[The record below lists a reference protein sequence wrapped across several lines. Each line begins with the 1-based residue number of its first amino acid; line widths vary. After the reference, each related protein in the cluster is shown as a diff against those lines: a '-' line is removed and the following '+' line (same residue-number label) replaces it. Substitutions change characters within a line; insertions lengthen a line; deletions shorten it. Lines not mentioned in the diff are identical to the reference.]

1 MCPLPPQKSL
11 ASLQAIVV
19 IRFRRRFPCHRKDLS
34 LERWQSKTTSK
45 FENIFMLFF
54 SFQRKNNHCLRCFV
68 EKEREAERS
77 SRPAI
82 DAALL
87 PLPHLFENY
96 FQNIK
101 CCISQNQNGMTGW
114 GWGRGEGD
122 EILKYSFPNVYFA
135 SEGCCL
141 YYYKILARPPAG
153 CCL

>member
-1 MCPLPPQKSL
+1 MPP
-11 ASLQAIVV
+11 ASLNNPRSSLRHRIQNELPMPRERSQLRNSDCKEKQQANLKTL
-19 IRFRRRFPCHRKDLS
+19 PC
-34 LERWQSKTTSK
+34 
-45 FENIFMLFF
+45 IFF
-54 SFQRKNNHCLRCFV
+54 SLFQRKNNHGLRCFV

-82 DAALL
+82 HAALL

-101 CCISQNQNGMTGW
+101 CCISLNQNCMTGW
-114 GWGRGEGD
+114 AWGREEGE
-122 EILKYSFPNVYFA
+122 EILKYNFPNVYFV